1 MIIVKLLLQT
11 QEIYN
16 SVDFSDVAKRIR
28 AMKRAPSQTI
38 FFGHDVP
45 KDHLTLAGYLWLG
58 VYLGLPVVILGNLL
72 DLLMQKWFG
81 WCIGFWCIL

>member
-1 MIIVKLLLQT
+1 MIIVKLLIPT

-16 SVDFSDVAKRIR
+16 SVDFSDVANRIASMR
-28 AMKRAPSQTI
+28 RTASQTI

-45 KDHLTLAGYLWLG
+45 KDHLTPIGYLWLG

-72 DLLMQKWFG
+72 DLLMQKWLG

>member
-1 MIIVKLLLQT
+1 MMIIKLLFVI
-11 QEIYN
+11 QETG
-16 SVDFSDVAKRIR
+16 SFADFIDIAERTSE
-28 AMKRAPSQTI
+28 MKRPPSKTI

-45 KDHLTLAGYLWLG
+45 KEHLTLAGHLWLG

-72 DLLMQKWFG
+72 DLLVQMCLG

>member
-1 MIIVKLLLQT
+1 MMIVKLSFPT

-16 SVDFSDVAKRIR
+16 SVDFTDIAKRIQS
-28 AMKRAPSQTI
+28 MNRAPTQTT

-45 KDHLTLAGYLWLG
+45 KDHLTRAGYLWIG
-58 VYLGLPVVILGNLL
+58 VYLGLPVVVLGNLL
-72 DLLMQKWFG
+72 DLLMQIWFG

>member
-1 MIIVKLLLQT
+1 MQT
-11 QEIYN
+11 
-16 SVDFSDVAKRIR
+16 V
-28 AMKRAPSQTI
+28 

-58 VYLGLPVVILGNLL
+58 VYLGLPVIVVGNLL